1 MQKYGMGLIG
11 AGSDNVLRSAY
22 LADKNVYASGGVIS
36 SYFLEKGDWFKLESL
51 TFGYNFTPANN
62 EILKKM
68 RVYLSAKNLFTLTGY
83 SGNDPSILASN
94 GLTPSIDNSGA
105 YPLAAQVTLGL
116 TMNF

>member
-1 MQKYGMGLIG
+1 MGFIC
-11 AGSDNVLRSAY
+11 AGSDNVFRSVY
-22 LADKNVYASGGVIS
+22 FADKNVYASGGVIS